1 MPRTLLRHVNI
12 GFGLTLFALLLIG
25 VVAYL
30 SIRAFIKD
38 SDRVVHTQEVM
49 AHAAR
54 VGSLLSDAET
64 GQRGFL
70 VTGDPI
76 YLEPYTTASGM
87 LRAEVDSL
95 GLLARDSPDQR
106 PRVARLRTLTNR
118 RLAMLADGIGDRRR
132 GGVELA
138 RQWLLNDRGRIV
150 MDETRAVLSEI
161 RQHEQVLLR
170 RRDRAARQSA
180 FATTGLILLGS
191 IAGIIAVAIASRMV
205 RRDLRRRAEVESDL
219 REARDRLEER
229 VRERTAE
236 LEAVIETSPIPI
248 AAIDPKG
255 NVTLWNRAAEEVFG
269 YTRDEMLGKPY
280 APVDAEDRKNYENV
294 MKRITAGEPIAAL
307 ETRARR
313 KDGSMLDVA
322 IYSAPLRAPAG
333 RPLGVLAMIAD
344 RTERN
349 RLEGRLR
356 QSQKMEAVGKLAGGI
371 AHDFNNLLTAITG
384 YTDLLY
390 LRLPGDI
397 GKRELSEIRKASD
410 RAASLTR
417 QLLAFSRQQVLQP
430 RVIDVNDVV
439 GNLGGM
445 LSRLI
450 GEDVELV
457 VSLAKEIGRVK
468 ADPFQ
473 LEQVLMN
480 LAVNARDAMPRGGK
494 LTIETKN
501 VALAETY
508 TRAHPDVV
516 PGDYV
521 MIAVS
526 DTGVGMDSETRSR
539 IFEPFF
545 TTKPLGKG
553 TGLGLSTVYGIV
565 KQSQGHMWVYSEP
578 GQGATFKV
586 YLPVHLEEEEAAPAT
601 APARVVPRGWETILV
616 VEDEESL
623 LDLVAEILKDAGYHV
638 ITASGPKAALRAV
651 HEHRDGG
658 IHLLLTDVVMP
669 GMSGRVLAD
678 QITQERPGT
687 RVLYMSGYTDNA
699 IVHHGV
705 LNPGVVFI
713 QKPVTPDALIRKV
726 REVLDAAEV
735 SA

>member
-1 MPRTLLRHVNI
+1 VPKALLRHVNL
-12 GFGLTLFALLLIG
+12 GFGLTLFALILIG
-25 VVAYL
+25 VVSFL
-30 SIRAFIKD
+30 SIRALIRNSD
-38 SDRVVHTQEVM
+38 SVAHTQEVM

-54 VGSLLSDAET
+54 VGSLLADAET
-64 GQRGFL
+64 GQRGYL
-70 VTGDPI
+70 ITGDPLF
-76 YLEPYTTASGM
+76 LEPYTTASVS

-95 GLLARDSPDQR
+95 GLLTRDNGHQR
-106 PRVARLRTLTNR
+106 ERVAHLRSLTNQ
-118 RLAMLADGIGDRRR
+118 RLAMLAEGIGIRRR
-132 GGVELA
+132 GGAESA
-138 RQWLLNDRGRIV
+138 RQWLLHDRGRIV
-150 MDETRAVLSEI
+150 MDEARAMLQAV
-161 RQHEQVLLR
+161 RQQESILLHH
-170 RRDRAARQSA
+170 RDEAARQSA
-180 FATTGLILLGS
+180 LASTVLILLGS
-191 IAGIIAVAIASRMV
+191 IVGIVTVAFATHRV
-205 RRDLRRRAEVESDL
+205 RRDVRRRAEVETDL
-219 REARDRLEER
+219 IDARDRMEER

-236 LEAVIETSPIPI
+236 LEAVIETCPLPI

-255 NVTLWNRAAEEVFG
+255 NITLWNHAAEVTFG
-269 YTRDEMLGKPY
+269 YGRDEMLGKPY
-280 APVDAEDRKNYENV
+280 SPMDTEDRKNYEDV
-294 MKRITAGEPIAAL
+294 LKRISAGAPVTAY
-307 ETRARR
+307 ETRGRR
-313 KDGSMLDVA
+313 KDGSMIDIAV
-322 IYSAPLRAPAG
+322 YSAPLRVPGG
-333 RPLGVLAMIAD
+333 RPLGVLAVIAD

-349 RLEGRLR
+349 RLEDRLR

-397 GKRELSEIRKASD
+397 GKRELNEIRKASD

-430 RVIDVNDVV
+430 KVIDVNEVV
-439 GNLGGM
+439 GNLSGM
-445 LSRLI
+445 LGRLI

-457 VSLAKEIGRVK
+457 ASLDREVGRVK

-494 LTIETKN
+494 LTIETAN
-501 VALAETY
+501 VILDESY
-508 TRAHPDVV
+508 TRGHPDVK
-516 PGDYV
+516 PGPYV

-526 DTGVGMDSETRSR
+526 DTGIGMDSETRAR

-545 TTKPLGKG
+545 TTKALGKG

-586 YLPVHLEEEEAAPAT
+586 YLPIHEAGVEPPLAT
-601 APARVVPRGWETILV
+601 PQARVVPRGWETILA

-623 LDLVAEILKDAGYHV
+623 LNLVAEILKDAGYSV
-638 ITASGPKAALRAV
+638 IPAHGPKEALRV
-651 HEHRDGG
+651 LLEHREA
-658 IHLLLTDVVMP
+658 IHMLLTDVVMP
-669 GMSGRVLAD
+669 GMSGRILAD
-678 QITQERPGT
+678 QVLRERPGM

-705 LNPGVVFI
+705 LDAGVAFL
-713 QKPVTPDALIRKV
+713 QKPFTPDALIKKV

>member
-1 MPRTLLRHVNI
+1 VPKVLLRHVNL

-25 VVAYL
+25 VVSFL
-30 SIRAFIKD
+30 SIRALVKNSD
-38 SDRVVHTQEVM
+38 SVAHTQEVM
-49 AHAAR
+49 AHAAH
-54 VGSLLSDAET
+54 VASLLADAET

-70 VTGDPI
+70 ITGDPMF
-76 YLEPYTTASGM
+76 LEPYATASGS

-95 GLLARDSPDQR
+95 GLLTHDNAHQR
-106 PRVARLRTLTNR
+106 ERIARLRSLTNE
-118 RLAMLADGIGDRRR
+118 RLAMLADGIGTRRR
-132 GGVELA
+132 GGAESG
-138 RQWLLNDRGRIV
+138 RQWLINDRGRIV
-150 MDETRAVLSEI
+150 MDQSRAVLLAI
-161 RQHEQVLLR
+161 RQQEAILLHH
-170 RRDRAARQSA
+170 RDEATQRSAVAARV
-180 FATTGLILLGS
+180 LILLGS
-191 IAGIIAVAIASRMV
+191 IVGIVAVAFATGMV
-205 RRDLRRRAEVESDL
+205 RRDVRRRAEVEADL
-219 REARDRLEER
+219 IEARDRLEQR

-236 LEAVIETSPIPI
+236 LEAVIETSPLPI
-248 AAIDPKG
+248 AALDPKG
-255 NVTLWNRAAEEVFG
+255 NITLWNHAAEVTFG
-269 YTRDEMLGKPY
+269 YHRDEMLGKPY
-280 APVDAEDRKNYENV
+280 SPLDADDRRNYEDV
-294 MKRITAGEPIAAL
+294 LKRVTAGLPVSAY
-307 ETRARR
+307 ETRGRR
-313 KDGSMLDVA
+313 KDGSSIDLAV
-322 IYSAPLRAPAG
+322 YSAPLQAPGG
-333 RPLGVLAMIAD
+333 RPLGVLAVIAD

-349 RLEGRLR
+349 RLEDRLR

-397 GKRELSEIRKASD
+397 GKRELNEIRKASD

-430 RVIDVNDVV
+430 KVIDVNEVV
-439 GNLGGM
+439 GNLSGM
-445 LSRLI
+445 LARLI

-457 VSLAKEIGRVK
+457 ASLDREVGRVK

-494 LTIETKN
+494 LTIETAN
-501 VALAETY
+501 VILDETY
-508 TRAHPDVV
+508 TRGHPDVK
-516 PGDYV
+516 PGPYV

-545 TTKPLGKG
+545 TTKALGKG

-586 YLPVHLEEEEAAPAT
+586 YLPLHAEGEEPPVVAP
-601 APARVVPRGWETILV
+601 PARVVPRGWETILA

-623 LDLVAEILKDAGYHV
+623 LNLVAEILKDAGYNVLSAH
-638 ITASGPKAALRAV
+638 GPKEALRV
-651 HEHRDGG
+651 LLEHRDG

-669 GMSGRVLAD
+669 GMSGRILAD
-678 QITQERPGT
+678 QVTRDRPGI

-705 LNPGVVFI
+705 LDPGVTFL
-713 QKPVTPDALIRKV
+713 QKPFTPDALIKKV

>member
-1 MPRTLLRHVNI
+1 MPKVLLRHANI
-12 GFGLTLFALLLIG
+12 GFGFALLTLVAIG
-25 VVAYL
+25 VVSFL
-30 SIRAFIKD
+30 SIRSLVKN
-38 SDRVVHTQEVM
+38 SDRVEHTQEVLI
-49 AHAAR
+49 HASR
-54 VGSLLSDAET
+54 VGSLLADAET

-70 VTGDPI
+70 VTGNPI
-76 YLEPYTTASGM
+76 YLEPYTVAAAK

-95 GLLARDSPDQR
+95 SLLTRDN
-106 PRVARLRTLTNR
+106 PRQVAQTGRLRTLATQ
-118 RLAMLADGIGDRRR
+118 RLAMLSAGLDARRR
-132 GGVELA
+132 DGLA
-138 RQWLLNDRGRIV
+138 SGRVWLTNDPGRQV
-150 MDETRAVLSEI
+150 MDQIRAVLVAIGAE
-161 RQHEQVLLR
+161 EDVLLHR
-170 RRDRAARQSA
+170 HDRAARASA
-180 FATTGLILLGS
+180 MFATALIVFGS
-191 IAGIIAVAIASRMV
+191 IAAILMVGIASGMV
-205 RRDLRRRAEVESDL
+205 GRDLRRRVETEEEL

-236 LEAVIETSPIPI
+236 LEAVIETSPLAIS
-248 AAIDPKG
+248 AIDPRG
-255 NVTLWNRAAEEVFG
+255 NIVMWNRAAEKTFG
-269 YTRDEMLGKPY
+269 YTRDEMVGKPY
-280 APVDAEDRKNYENV
+280 RPADAEDQRRYSEAMAQVNAGVPVVGYEI
-294 MKRITAGEPIAAL
+294 RG
-307 ETRARR
+307 RR
-313 KDGSMLDVA
+313 KDGTLLDVS
-322 IYSAPLRAPAG
+322 IYSAPMRGANG
-333 RPLGVLAMIAD
+333 QKLGVLAVIAD
-344 RTERN
+344 LTEQK
-349 RLEGRLR
+349 RLQDRLR

-430 RVIDVNDVV
+430 KIINVNDVV
-439 GNLGGM
+439 GNLSAM
-445 LSRLI
+445 LTRLI
-450 GEDVELV
+450 GEDIELIA
-457 VSLAKEIGRVK
+457 SLGERIGPVK

-494 LTIETKN
+494 LTIETAN
-501 VALAETY
+501 VTLDRHY
-508 TRAHPDVV
+508 TQGHPDVK
-516 PGDYV
+516 PGEYV

-526 DTGVGMDSETRSR
+526 DTGTGMDSETRAR

-545 TTKPLGKG
+545 TTKEMGKG

-586 YLPVHLEEEEAAPAT
+586 YLPHHLDPEEVQPAP
-601 APARVVPRGWETILV
+601 PPPRVVPRGWETILA

-623 LDLVAEILKDAGYHV
+623 LNLVAEILGDAGYSV
-638 ITASGPKAALRAV
+638 IAAHGPKEALRLMAD
-651 HEHRDGG
+651 HREP

-669 GMSGRVLAD
+669 GMSGRALAD
-678 QITQERPGT
+678 EVVGKRPGI

-705 LNPGVVFI
+705 LDAGVTYI
-713 QKPVTPDALIRKV
+713 QKPFTPDALIKMV

>member
-1 MPRTLLRHVNI
+1 MPKVLLRHANI
-12 GFGLTLFALLLIG
+12 GFGFALLTLVAIG
-25 VVAYL
+25 IVSFL
-30 SIRAFIKD
+30 SIRSLVKN
-38 SDRVVHTQEVM
+38 SDGVEHTQEVLI
-49 AHAAR
+49 HASR
-54 VGSLLSDAET
+54 VGSLLADAET

-76 YLEPYTTASGM
+76 YLEPYTAGTAK
-87 LRAEVDSL
+87 LRTEVDSL
-95 GLLARDSPDQR
+95 SLLTRDN
-106 PRVARLRTLTNR
+106 PRQVERTVRLRTLAAQ
-118 RLAMLADGIGDRRR
+118 RLAMLSAGLDARRR
-132 GGVELA
+132 GGVASGREWLTNDQG
-138 RQWLLNDRGRIV
+138 RQV
-150 MDETRAVLSEI
+150 MDQIRAVLGEI
-161 RQHEQVLLR
+161 GADEEVLLH
-170 RRDRAARQSA
+170 RRDQAARVSA
-180 FATTGLILLGS
+180 MFATALILFGS
-191 IAGIIAVAIASRMV
+191 IAAILIVGIASGVV
-205 RRDLRRRAEVESDL
+205 RRDLRRRVETEEEL
-219 REARDRLEER
+219 REARDRMEER

-236 LEAVIETSPIPI
+236 LEAVIETSPLAIS
-248 AAIDPKG
+248 AIDPRG
-255 NVTLWNRAAEEVFG
+255 NIVMWNRAAERTFG
-269 YTRDEMLGKPY
+269 YARDEMIGKPY
-280 APVDAEDRKNYENV
+280 QPADAEDQ
-294 MKRITAGEPIAAL
+294 KRYGEALTRVSAGAPVVGY
-307 ETRARR
+307 ETRGRR
-313 KDGSMLDVA
+313 KDGTLLEIA
-322 IYSAPLRAPAG
+322 IYSAPMRG
-333 RPLGVLAMIAD
+333 TNGQKLGVLAVIAD
-344 RTERN
+344 LTEQK
-349 RLEGRLR
+349 RLHDRLR

-430 RVIDVNDVV
+430 KIINVNDVV
-439 GNLGGM
+439 GNLSAM
-445 LSRLI
+445 LTRLI
-450 GEDVELV
+450 GEDIELIA
-457 VSLAKEIGRVK
+457 SLGERIGPVK

-494 LTIETKN
+494 VTIETAN
-501 VALAETY
+501 VTLDRHY
-508 TRAHPDVV
+508 TQSHPDVK
-516 PGDYV
+516 PGEYV

-526 DTGVGMDSETRSR
+526 DTGTGMDSETRAR

-545 TTKPLGKG
+545 TTKEMGKG

-586 YLPVHLEEEEAAPAT
+586 YLPHHLDPEEVQPAPP
-601 APARVVPRGWETILV
+601 APRVVPRGWETILA

-623 LDLVAEILKDAGYHV
+623 LSLVAEILRDAGYSV
-638 ITASGPKAALRAV
+638 IAAHGPKEALRLMAD
-651 HEHRDGG
+651 HREP

-669 GMSGRVLAD
+669 GMSGRALAD
-678 QITQERPGT
+678 EVVGKRPGI

-705 LNPGVVFI
+705 LDAGVTYI
-713 QKPVTPDALIRKV
+713 QKPFTPDALIKTV